1 MISVFLFSF
10 LYFLNKVRLK
20 KIAFIYLFFPL
31 FTIAGYISANISLQ
45 ESDFVKELSRDRIY
59 CEIKGEVYNSSKTMY
74 GYKLFVKNTTVTV
87 EESEYDGGRCV
98 VYCEENFNKGD
109 IISVLGKSEGFEQ
122 NSNPGEFNSQQYYYS
137 LKIHYK
143 MYAEIITLLE
153 KNKNPIY
160 SMSDKAGNKLRD
172 TLYKLTDDKSAS
184 VFSAMLLGDKDEL
197 DSEISDLFSTCGIGH
212 ILAISGL
219 HISLIGMGFYKLL
232 RKMGLG
238 YVGGMLIAG
247 SMIIFYGSITG
258 NGISTIRAIIMF
270 LLAVYANV
278 AGRTYDLISATALA
292 ATIMLIDSPLL
303 IYNSGFLLSF
313 MAIVGIGVVNPAL
326 CKIIPSENK
335 IIRSIVSGFSI
346 QLVTLPVIMYSYYEI
361 PVYSILINLIV
372 IPLMTYVMVS
382 ALSAGII
389 GIWFP
394 LIGKFCIGPGVY
406 ILRLYEQLC
415 KLCLKLPGAVWICG
429 KPDSWQIVAFY
440 IVLGISV
447 WFMHHRKQ
455 IRYAFGM
462 AVSIVIIVLR
472 FNYSFELT
480 FIDVGQ
486 GDGIF
491 IRSGNYNI
499 LVDCGSS
506 DNKSLYEYTLEP
518 FLMSEGVAVID
529 YVFVTHPDSDHI
541 SGIKDLLRSD
551 KIQVKTLILP
561 SVQTEDE
568 AYVELCN
575 IAEEAGAEVGTIH
588 RGIRMKIGVTDF
600 TCLHPENEST
610 ITDRNDYSTVLLAEY
625 EDFEVLL
632 TGDISSGQEELIAGL
647 IEKNVDIDILKASHH
662 GSGFSS
668 SLIFLQKFNPETIVI
683 SCGKDNE
690 YGHPAKEA
698 LERMEQIGAYIQCTY
713 EEGAIIY
720 KRGGIRVFL

>member
-1 MISVFLFSF
+1 M
-10 LYFLNKVRLK
+10 
-20 KIAFIYLFFPL
+20 FFPL
-31 FTIAGYISANISLQ
+31 FIIIGYVSAHISLR
-45 ESDFVKELSRDRIY
+45 ESNFVKELSREKIY
-59 CEIKGEVYNSSKTMY
+59 CEIRGEVYKSSKTLY
-74 GYKLFVKNTTVTV
+74 GYKLFVKNTTAIV
-87 EESEYDGGRCV
+87 EDRKYEGGNCV
-98 VYCEENFNKGD
+98 VYCDGGFNKGD
-109 IISVLGKSEGFEQ
+109 IIIAAGKAENFEKS
-122 NSNPGEFNSQQYYYS
+122 SNPGEFNSRQYYYS

-143 MYAEIITLLE
+143 IYAETIALSE

-160 SMSDKAGNKLRD
+160 SLSDKAGNKLRN

-184 VFSAMLLGDKDEL
+184 VFAAMLLGDKDEL
-197 DSEISDLFSTCGIGH
+197 DSEISELFSVCGIGH

-232 RKMGLG
+232 RKMGFG
-238 YVGGMLIAG
+238 YVGGMFIAG

-270 LLAVYANV
+270 LVAVYANV

-292 ATIMLIDSPLL
+292 ATVMLIDSPLL
-303 IYNSGFLLSF
+303 IYNSGFVLSF
-313 MAIVGIGVVNPAL
+313 MAIVGIGIVNPAL
-326 CKIIPSENK
+326 CKVIPSKNK
-335 IIRSIVSGFSI
+335 IIKSIVSGFSI

-361 PVYSILINLIV
+361 PVYSVLINLIV

-394 LIGKFCIGPGVY
+394 LIGKFCIGLGVY
-406 ILRLYEQLC
+406 ILRLYERLC
-415 KLCLKLPGAVWICG
+415 NLCLKLPGAVWICG
-429 KPDSWQIVAFY
+429 KPDLWQIFVFY
-440 IVLGISV
+440 IILGISV
-447 WFMHHRKQ
+447 WLIYNKEQ
-455 IRYAFGM
+455 VRYSIGIT
-462 AVSIVIIVLR
+462 VSLMIIVLR
-472 FNYSFELT
+472 FNNSFELT

-491 IRSGNYNI
+491 IRSGKYNI

-518 FLMSEGVAVID
+518 FLMSEGADVID

-541 SGIKDLLRSD
+541 SGIKDLLETG

-568 AYVELCN
+568 AYMELCN
-575 IAEEAGAEVGTIH
+575 IAEVAGAEVGTIH
-588 RGIRMKIGVTDF
+588 KGVKMQIGDTYF
-600 TCLHPENEST
+600 TCLHPECESI

-625 EDFEVLL
+625 EDFQVLL
-632 TGDISSGQEELIAGL
+632 TGDISSRQEEMIAASV
-647 IEKNVDIDILKASHH
+647 EKAVDIDVLKAAHH
-662 GSGFSS
+662 GSGSSS
-668 SLIFLQKFNPETIVI
+668 SLMFLQKFNPETVVI
-683 SCGKDNE
+683 SCGKNNE

-698 LERMEQIGAYIQCTY
+698 LERMEQIGAYIRCTY

-720 KRGGIRVFL
+720 KMGGIRVFL